1 MFDSILDI
9 GGLAQFFPS
18 HIMLSFLL
26 EETIEEYWESGG
38 RKKSRRLVKILDA
51 SYIKVCLCY
60 SKCRGCAEAINNMK
74 YGWYYNVLQELE
86 NVE

>member
-26 EETIEEYWESGG
+26 EETIEKYWEAEKNHSSSMLWPMQVCGG
-38 RKKSRRLVKILDA
+38 
-51 SYIKVCLCY
+51 
-60 SKCRGCAEAINNMK
+60 
-74 YGWYYNVLQELE
+74 
-86 NVE
+86 